1 MLNPYT
7 TFAGYAIPH
16 PSIFSMNLRIET
28 VSNVEAD
35 GNNCVLD
42 LRQISSS
49 PSEKKK
55 KSKGESVSNTNIG
68 ATQILLKSCDDLE
81 NICDTIENK
90 FDKAVELFFSNKN

>member
-28 VSNVEAD
+28 VSNVETED
-35 GNNCVLD
+35 SNRVLD
-42 LRQISSS
+42 LRQNVNCSSGRKKYKEELISN
-49 PSEKKK
+49 
-55 KSKGESVSNTNIG
+55 KSIG

-81 NICDTIENK
+81 KICDMIENK
-90 FDKAVELFFSNKN
+90 FDKAVESFYSDKS